1 MSTKRVRQGKTLI
14 DELGFEPAIFHFGD
28 ECFTDEPQGPEA
40 RRAKKF

>member
-14 DELGFEPAIFHFGD
+14 DKLVFEPAIFRFED
-28 ECFTDEPQGPEA
+28 KCFTDEPQAPEA